1 MSATLANFASIL
13 KEFYLG
19 PVQEQLNN
27 EVLVLEIMQK
37 MSVDWNGRLCH
48 IPLHVGRSQNAVQFT
63 GEAPANLPA
72 SSNQDYRNYVVNAR
86 FLYGRFEVTG
96 PAIASA
102 GKGGKN
108 SFIGWADA
116 EMDKL
121 VSDVKNAAD
130 QACFS
135 GGRVLGFLN
144 EKFDTGAANATR
156 VWEFT
161 GDIAK
166 VNALRVATG
175 VAPPGGLQVAL
186 CRLDLGNAAAYDW
199 ISASPADPV
208 VISAEDQGNSTITL
222 DDRTGGGVQ
231 LNTSGV
237 GAGFAV
243 AVIAVD
249 ERGTVNNIVGAI
261 GAPTQP
267 EGIYSNLV
275 GQIPDAAGTVAA
287 PGNVNQFG
295 VPRNTGGANPAIELQ
310 SNILTQSTAPGAA
323 APAPAAS
330 TRQALSLPRM
340 QQIMDQALTRC
351 DEEPD
356 LIVMHPT
363 MRTQYT
369 SLLTVGL
376 QTYTVRAEN
385 GDGGFTGLSYGNV
398 PLKTARHAPRGGIIF
413 LRQKDWKM
421 LQLQPGEFADLD
433 GSVLSRVTNQDSWEG
448 FYRWYYN
455 TCCLRPNAQ
464 AMLVGINL

>member
-1 MSATLANFASIL
+1 MTATLADFASIL

-27 EVLVLEIMQK
+27 EVLVLQIMEK
-37 MSVDWNGRLCH
+37 ATVDWNGRLCH
-48 IPLHVGRSQNAVQFT
+48 IPLHVGRAAGAT
-63 GEAPANLPA
+63 GYVAESGALPA
-72 SSNQDYRNYVVNAR
+72 ASQQDYRNYVVNAR

-121 VSDVKNAAD
+121 VSDVKNSAD
-130 QACFS
+130 EACFS

-144 EKFDTGAANATR
+144 EHFDTGVANATR
-156 VWEFT
+156 AWEFT

-166 VNALRVATG
+166 VNALRVASG
-175 VAPPGGLQVAL
+175 AAAPDGLRVAL
-186 CRLDLGNAAAYDW
+186 LRLDLGSGAAYDW
-199 ISASPADPV
+199 IDASPADFV
-208 VISAEDQGNSTITL
+208 VLSAESAANGTVTL
-222 DDRTGGGVQ
+222 DDRTLGGTQ
-231 LNTSGV
+231 LNLSV
-237 GAGFAV
+237 MANGFAA

-249 ERGTVNNIVGAI
+249 VRGTVNNIVGPI

-275 GQIPDAAGTVAA
+275 GQIPDAAGTVGA

-295 VPRNTGGANPAIELQ
+295 VPRNDGGATPATELQ
-310 SNILTQSTAPGAA
+310 SNILTQSNVAA
-323 APAPAAS
+323 G
-330 TRQALSLPRM
+330 TRAALSLPRI
-340 QQIMDQALTRC
+340 QQCFDQVMTRC

-356 LIVMHPT
+356 CIVMHPT

-369 SLLTVGL
+369 SLLQAGL
-376 QTYTVRAEN
+376 QTYTVKAEH
-385 GDGGFTGLSYGNV
+385 GDAGFTGLSYGNV
-398 PLKTARHAPRGGIIF
+398 PIKTARHAPRGGMIF
-413 LRQKDWKM
+413 LRTKDWKM
-421 LQLQPGEFADLD
+421 LQLQPGGFADLD
-433 GSVLSRVTNQDSWEG
+433 GSVLSRAANTDEWEG

-455 TCCLRPNAQ
+455 TVCMRPNAQ
-464 AMLVGINL
+464 AILVGINL

>member
-1 MSATLANFASIL
+1 MTATLADFASIL

-27 EVLVLEIMQK
+27 EVLVLQIMEK
-37 MSVDWNGRLCH
+37 ASVDWNGRLCH
-48 IPLHVGRSQNAVQFT
+48 IPLHVGRAAGAT
-63 GEAPANLPA
+63 GYIAESAALPA
-72 SSNQDYRNYVVNAR
+72 AAQQDYRNYVVNAR

-144 EKFDTGAANATR
+144 EHQAVAGAGSTN
-156 VWEFT
+156 WEFT
-161 GDIAK
+161 GDLVK
-166 VNALRVATG
+166 TEALRAASAGGTMDVAI
-175 VAPPGGLQVAL
+175 A
-186 CRLDLGNAAAYDW
+186 RLDVGNPAAYDW
-199 ISASPADPV
+199 IVAPDDPV
-208 VISAEDQGNSTITL
+208 SLNITPTSPLPLVATPAGTVNLLDQTNGGAAWSTAVV
-222 DDRTGGGVQ
+222 D
-231 LNTSGV
+231 
-237 GAGFAV
+237 AGFAC
-243 AVIAVD
+243 AVICVD
-249 ERGTVNNIVGAI
+249 DSPDVNDIVGAL

-275 GQIPDAAGTVAA
+275 GQIPNAAGTVAA

-295 VPRNTGGANPAIELQ
+295 VPRNAGGATPAIELQ
-310 SNILTQSTAPGAA
+310 SNILTQSIVGNHARA
-323 APAPAAS
+323 
-330 TRQALSLPRM
+330 ALSLPRI
-340 QQIMDQALTRC
+340 QQCFDQVMTRC

-356 LIVMHPT
+356 CIVMHPT

-369 SLLTVGL
+369 SLLQAGL
-376 QTYTVRAEN
+376 QTYTVKAEH

-398 PLKTARHAPRGGIIF
+398 PIKTARHAPRGGMIF
-413 LRQKDWKM
+413 LRTKDWKM
-421 LQLQPGEFADLD
+421 LQLQPGGFADLD
-433 GSVLSRVTNQDSWEG
+433 GSVLSRGIAAGGGGADVWEG

-455 TCCLRPNAQ
+455 TVCMRPNAQ
-464 AMLVGINL
+464 AILVGINL

>member
-1 MSATLANFASIL
+1 MVATLANFASIL

-27 EVLVLEIMQK
+27 EVLVLQIMEK
-37 MSVDWNGRLCH
+37 ATVDWNGRLCH
-48 IPLHVGRSQNAVQFT
+48 IPLHVGRAPGAT
-63 GEAPANLPA
+63 GYIAESAALPA
-72 SSNQDYRNYVVNAR
+72 ASQQDYRNYVVNAR

-121 VSDVKNAAD
+121 VSDVKNSAD
-130 QACFS
+130 EACFS

-156 VWEFT
+156 VWQFT
-161 GDIAK
+161 GDLAK
-166 VNALRVATG
+166 VTALRTATG
-175 VAPPGGLQVAL
+175 FAPPGGLQVAL
-186 CRLDLGNAAAYDW
+186 CRMDLGSGAANDW

-208 VISAEDQGNSTITL
+208 VISAEDAANQTITL

-237 GAGFAV
+237 AAGFAV

-249 ERGTVNNIVGAI
+249 VRGAVNNIVGPL

-275 GQIPDAAGTVAA
+275 GQIADAAGTVAA

-295 VPRNTGGANPAIELQ
+295 VPRNDGGATPAIALQ
-310 SNILTQSTAPGAA
+310 GNILTQSVVPGAPS
-323 APAPAAS
+323 PAPAAGV
-330 TRQALSLPRM
+330 RAALSLPRI
-340 QQIMDQALTRC
+340 QQCFDQVMTRC

-356 LIVMHPT
+356 CIVMHPT

-369 SLLTVGL
+369 SLLQAGL
-376 QTYTVRAEN
+376 QTYTVKAEH
-385 GDGGFTGLSYGNV
+385 GDAGFTGLSYGNV
-398 PLKTARHAPRGGIIF
+398 PIKTARHAPRGGMIF
-413 LRQKDWKM
+413 LRTKDWKM
-421 LQLQPGEFADLD
+421 LQLQPGGFADLD
-433 GSVLSRVTNQDSWEG
+433 GSVLSRAANTDEWEG

-455 TCCLRPNAQ
+455 TVCMRPNAQ
-464 AMLVGINL
+464 AILVGINL

>member
-1 MSATLANFASIL
+1 MTATLADFASIL

-27 EVLVLEIMQK
+27 EVLVLQIMEK
-37 MSVDWNGRLCH
+37 ATVDWNGRLCH
-48 IPLHVGRSQNAVQFT
+48 IPLHVGRAAGST
-63 GEAPANLPA
+63 GYVAESGALPA
-72 SSNQDYRNYVVNAR
+72 ASQQDYRNYVVNAR

-121 VSDVKNAAD
+121 VSDVKNSAD
-130 QACFS
+130 EACFS

-144 EKFDTGAANATR
+144 EHFDTGVANATR
-156 VWEFT
+156 AWEFT

-166 VNALRVATG
+166 VNALRVASG
-175 VAPPGGLQVAL
+175 AAAPDGLRVAL
-186 CRLDLGNAAAYDW
+186 LRLDLGSGAAYDW
-199 ISASPADPV
+199 IDASPADFV
-208 VISAEDQGNSTITL
+208 VLSAESAANGTVTL
-222 DDRTGGGVQ
+222 DDRTLGGTQ
-231 LNTSGV
+231 LNLSV
-237 GAGFAV
+237 MANGFAA

-249 ERGTVNNIVGAI
+249 VRGTVNNIVGPI

-275 GQIPDAAGTVAA
+275 GQIPDAAGTVGA

-295 VPRNTGGANPAIELQ
+295 VPRNDGGATPATELQ
-310 SNILTQSTAPGAA
+310 SNILTQSNVAA
-323 APAPAAS
+323 G
-330 TRQALSLPRM
+330 TRAALSLPRI
-340 QQIMDQALTRC
+340 QQCFDQVMTRC

-356 LIVMHPT
+356 CIVMHPT

-369 SLLTVGL
+369 SLLQAGL
-376 QTYTVRAEN
+376 QTYTVKAEH
-385 GDGGFTGLSYGNV
+385 GDAGFTGLSYGNV
-398 PLKTARHAPRGGIIF
+398 PIKTARHAPRGGMIF
-413 LRQKDWKM
+413 LRTKDWKM
-421 LQLQPGEFADLD
+421 LQLQPGGFADLD
-433 GSVLSRVTNQDSWEG
+433 GSVLSRAANTDEWEG

-455 TCCLRPNAQ
+455 TVCMRPNAQ
-464 AMLVGINL
+464 AILVGINL